1 MKPLRV
7 WNANLVSGNCTGK
20 PYRACPWHPH
30 VSHAAAGTWGAW
42 KRRVGALLLVGI
54 MCLVGPYTGADE
66 DHRAVPKGNVIR
78 LNTDEGVPF
87 ALWGTKV
94 QYPAPTLLI
103 FSATIDESL
112 GNPYFRQCGN
122 LLAEEGF
129 LCVSM
134 DLPGHGADQREGEP
148 GGLAAW
154 RFRSDAGED
163 FVTPFTGHV
172 KQVLDY
178 LVSEGYTDP
187 ERIAACGTSR
197 GGFMALQTAAMEP
210 RIRATAAFAPVTNL
224 MALREF
230 DGATNTEFVAG
241 LSLYSHAEALV
252 GRSLWLVIGDRDER
266 VSTDDCI
273 AFGRRVTTVS
283 LAQEKTAD
291 VTLIV
296 QPEPK
301 GHTTPAGAPE
311 KSAAWILEKLEPRI
325 DTN

>member
-1 MKPLRV
+1 MQR
-7 WNANLVSGNCTGK
+7 NAMTWAGMLVLGLMTLSAMQAHG
-20 PYRACPWHPH
+20 
-30 VSHAAAGTWGAW
+30 
-42 KRRVGALLLVGI
+42 
-54 MCLVGPYTGADE
+54 E
-66 DHRAVPKGNVIR
+66 DVERAVPKGEVLR
-78 LNTDEGVPF
+78 LKTDEGVPF

-112 GNPYFRQCGN
+112 GNPYFRQGGN

-154 RFRSDAGED
+154 RFRSDQGED
-163 FVTPFTGHV
+163 FITPFTAQV

-178 LVSEGYTDP
+178 LVAEGYTDP
-187 ERIAACGTSR
+187 DRIAACGTSR
-197 GGFMALQTAAMEP
+197 GGFMAVQTAAVEA
-210 RIRATAAFAPVTNL
+210 RIRATAAYAPVTNL

-230 DGATNTEFVAG
+230 TGATNTDFVAG
-241 LSLYSHAEALV
+241 LSLLSRAEMLA
-252 GRSLWLVIGDRDER
+252 GRSLWLIIGDRDER

-273 AFGRRVTTVS
+273 AFGRRVTKVS
-283 LAQEKTAD
+283 LAQEKIAD

-311 KSAAWILEKLEPRI
+311 KSAAWIKEKIGAPLGTE
-325 DTN
+325 